1 MTIDY
6 EKLREETS
14 YSLLDESN
22 TLLILSLNGGELDES
37 IIEFSD
43 INLNLD
49 ENNKVG
55 IDFDY
60 EIKSDKDIVIEENEE
75 LQVFLTNLLMT
86 YIGDAISQGKQ

>member
-14 YSLLDESN
+14 YSLVDESN
-22 TLLILSLNGGELDES
+22 TLLVLSLDGGELDKS
-37 IIEFSD
+37 IIQFSD

-60 EIKSDKDIVIEENEE
+60 EIKSDRDIVIEENEE
-75 LQVFLTNLLMT
+75 LQVFLKNLLMT
-86 YIGDAISQGKQ
+86 YIGDAISQGNQ